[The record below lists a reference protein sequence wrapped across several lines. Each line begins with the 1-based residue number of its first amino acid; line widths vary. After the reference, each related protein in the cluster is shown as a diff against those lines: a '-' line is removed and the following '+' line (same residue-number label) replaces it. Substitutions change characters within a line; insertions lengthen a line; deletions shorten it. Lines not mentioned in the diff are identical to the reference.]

1 MKTTLGAAALA
12 TAVLTAG
19 AAEATKMLGP
29 ISVSVASGGTAGQLW
44 AVDNV
49 MDQSGLLQFY
59 EPGVTE
65 FEDYIAGDPRHND
78 SLNTRWLSTTNIS
91 SAKLVFD
98 FGAEVT
104 LGAFAFWDDF
114 STSNSMFRFTSL
126 DGLTTYSEVGVAD
139 PNERGVGAQAFDLPR
154 IKTRYLTLEIL
165 GCSPTP
171 QGTSR
176 SGCGLQEIAFAE
188 AVGGVPEPATWAMMI
203 LGFGAAGSLI
213 RRQRRGSALRS
224 A

>member
-1 MKTTLGAAALA
+1 MKTTIGAVALAAATLS
-12 TAVLTAG
+12 AG
-19 AAEATKMLGP
+19 AADAARMVAPVT
-29 ISVSVASGGTAGQLW
+29 VSVASGGTAGSLW

-49 MDQSGLLQFY
+49 IDQSGLLQYY
-59 EPGVTE
+59 EPGVTDFDE
-65 FEDYIAGDPRHND
+65 YVAGDPRHND

-98 FGAEVT
+98 FGSEVK

-126 DGLTTYSEVGVAD
+126 DGLTTYAEVGVAD
-139 PNERGVGAQAFDLPR
+139 PNERGVGAQAFRLPA
-154 IKTRYLTLEIL
+154 ITTRYLTLEIL
-165 GCSPTP
+165 GCSPTT

-188 AVGGVPEPATWAMMI
+188 APAGVPEPATWAMMI
-203 LGFGAAGSLI
+203 LGFGAAGTVL
-213 RRQRRGSALRS
+213 RRRKLCA
-224 A
+224 AA